1 MSVREAQTAR
11 MLATADREAAFDWDK
26 YTAQQI
32 AARDDFL
39 VRLDAL
45 GARIAAFGDAL
56 DAEAMRNAMARE
68 IAP

>member
-26 YTAQQI
+26 YAAQQVD
-32 AARDDFL
+32 ARDDFL

-45 GARIAAFGDAL
+45 GTRIAAFGDAL
-56 DAEAMRNAMARE
+56 DAEAMRITMARE